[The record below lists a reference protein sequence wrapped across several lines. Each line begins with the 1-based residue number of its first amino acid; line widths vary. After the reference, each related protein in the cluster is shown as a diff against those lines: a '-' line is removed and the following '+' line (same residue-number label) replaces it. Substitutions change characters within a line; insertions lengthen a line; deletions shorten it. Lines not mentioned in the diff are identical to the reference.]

1 MEPTLSTYANRRNLL
16 ASLLLAAATMLITLL
31 ALQRPFASPGSPHPP
46 TPTPTAT
53 ATPTPTPTPTPTRTP
68 TPTPTPTATP
78 TPTPTATP
86 TRTPTPT
93 PVPPGVR
100 TSIMNT
106 HTIVA
111 FYGRAFSPHD
121 HMDKVAILGRLGY
134 YDNFDH
140 FYTEVISYCAEVDAA
155 NGDLGV
161 IPAMDIIFQ
170 LASGTKENGGGTF
183 LISVQEYLDAT
194 GGGSFEEDY
203 VKPAADKGVL
213 VFLDNQLGLSTVLS
227 QTEAMLPYLE
237 KYDNVHFFFDP
248 EFHVYPEQYE
258 SGEVTIP
265 GRPLPG
271 RIDAADVN
279 AALRRIHEFMQQ
291 KGIRREVIVGLHQFE
306 DLNVPSDKRTM
317 IVDKADI
324 VIPPGITLVFDADGF
339 SPSEN
344 SQEVKLSKYR
354 GITDPRA
361 YPFFGKGA
369 YPAIKIFPPNDYV
382 SVTRYDYDP
391 LTPRQL
397 FGLAPIRNGRF
408 FSPPPALLIL
418 N

>member
-1 MEPTLSTYANRRNLL
+1 MD
-16 ASLLLAAATMLITLL
+16 
-31 ALQRPFASPGSPHPP
+31 
-46 TPTPTAT
+46 
-53 ATPTPTPTPTPTRTP
+53 
-68 TPTPTPTATP
+68 
-78 TPTPTATP
+78 
-86 TRTPTPT
+86 
-93 PVPPGVR
+93 
-100 TSIMNT
+100 T

-121 HMDKVAILGRLGY
+121 SQDKVAILGRLGY

-170 LASGTKENGGGTF
+170 LASVTRASGGTY
-183 LISVQEYLDAT
+183 LISAQEYLDAAGAGT
-194 GGGSFEEDY
+194 LEEDY
-203 VKPAADKGVL
+203 IKPAAEKGVL

-258 SGEVTIP
+258 AGEVTIP

-271 RIDAADVN
+271 WIDAADVN
-279 AALRRIHEFMQQ
+279 AALQRIHEFMQE

-306 DLNVPSDKRTM
+306 DLNVPTDRRTM
-317 IVDKADI
+317 IVDKANI
-324 VIPPGITLVFDADGF
+324 VIPPGITLIFDADGF
-339 SPSEN
+339 SPSEK
-344 SQEVKLSKYR
+344 SQEIKLSKYR
-354 GITDPRA
+354 GITDRRA
-361 YPFFGKGA
+361 YPFFGNGA
-369 YPAIKIFPPNDYV
+369 YPAIKIFPPNDYLPA
-382 SVTRYDYDP
+382 TRYDNDP
-391 LTPRQL
+391 LTPRHL
-397 FGLAPIRNGRF
+397 FGLEPIRNGHY
-408 FSPPPALLIL
+408 FSPPPALIIL

>member
-1 MEPTLSTYANRRNLL
+1 
-16 ASLLLAAATMLITLL
+16 MLD
-31 ALQRPFASPGSPHPP
+31 
-46 TPTPTAT
+46 
-53 ATPTPTPTPTPTRTP
+53 
-68 TPTPTPTATP
+68 
-78 TPTPTATP
+78 
-86 TRTPTPT
+86 
-93 PVPPGVR
+93 
-100 TSIMNT
+100 T

-111 FYGRAFSPHD
+111 FYGRAFSPHRS
-121 HMDKVAILGRLGY
+121 MDKVAILGRLGY
-134 YDNFDH
+134 YDNFEH
-140 FYTEVISYCAEVDAA
+140 FYAEVISYCAEVDAV

-161 IPAMDIIFQ
+161 IPAMDIIYQ
-170 LASGTKENGGGTF
+170 LASGTKEAGGGTF

-194 GGGSFEEDY
+194 DGGSFEEHY
-203 VKPAADKGVL
+203 IKPAAEKGVL

-279 AALRRIHEFMQQ
+279 AALRRIHEFMQE

-317 IVDKADI
+317 IVDKPDI
-324 VIPPGITLVFDADGF
+324 VIPPGITLIFDADGF

-344 SQEVKLSKYR
+344 SQEVKLSKYC
-354 GITDPRA
+354 GIADPKA
-361 YPFFGKGA
+361 YPFLGKGGGA
-369 YPAIKIFPPNDYV
+369 YAGIKIFPPNDYL
-382 SVTRYDYDP
+382 TAARYDNDP

-397 FGLAPIRNGRF
+397 FGLDPLCNGRYV
-408 FSPPPALLIL
+408 SPPPSLIIL